1 MLDFEKLGLG
11 KVGEN
16 PSEEFEK
23 EEPKVVEEQNIDDSE
38 DEFESYIIP
47 SNAEEVS
54 YKKIGEAKIVVVG
67 IGGGGNNAVDN
78 MIRAG
83 IESAHFVVMNTDMQA
98 LSKSLVEPSSRVQIG
113 EMKTGGLG
121 AGANPEVGRASAEE
135 SIDKIRET
143 LEDTDLLFITA
154 GMGGGTGTGA
164 APIIAKVAKEMG
176 ILTVAVVTKPFDF
189 EGVIR
194 MRNAEIGIR
203 NLSKFVDTLL
213 VIPNQKL
220 LEVLNA
226 NVSFKRAFEIADDV
240 LRQAVQGVTDVI
252 ANHSL
257 INLDFADV
265 RTILLNKGLAHMG
278 MGKGKGENRILS
290 AVKGAVYSPL
300 LETDIEGATGI
311 IVNIK
316 GGEDMMLSE
325 VESACSIIKE
335 VADDKVNMIV
345 GTGLEPGMTDIEIT
359 IIATGFTDKF
369 AKNASV
375 SVNTKKELDKQY
387 DSALASMQSSLNN
400 NSTSAF
406 ATQRPM
412 TATASFQPTPQ
423 PEQPVQSQP
432 QIYQP
437 RPVENE
443 TVVNASRVSARNKV
457 PEFFKKF
464 RKNK

>member
-1 MLDFEKLGLG
+1 
-11 KVGEN
+11 
-16 PSEEFEK
+16 
-23 EEPKVVEEQNIDDSE
+23 
-38 DEFESYIIP
+38 
-47 SNAEEVS
+47 
-54 YKKIGEAKIVVVG
+54 
-67 IGGGGNNAVDN
+67 
-78 MIRAG
+78 
-83 IESAHFVVMNTDMQA
+83 
-98 LSKSLVEPSSRVQIG
+98 
-113 EMKTGGLG
+113 
-121 AGANPEVGRASAEE
+121 
-135 SIDKIRET
+135 
-143 LEDTDLLFITA
+143 
-154 GMGGGTGTGA
+154 MGGGTGTGA

-400 NSTSAF
+400 TAASAF

-412 TATASFQPTPQ
+412 TATATFQATPQ
-423 PEQPVQSQP
+423 PEQPVQPQP

-443 TVVNASRVSARNKV
+443 TIVNASRVSARNKV